1 MLCWTAIGITSVR
14 FRAAMELQ
22 GKTHLLPFKNW
33 TYPYGPWLCILLNIV
48 LILVQGWSCFSP
60 EFDAVSFVSYY
71 VELPLMLVLYVG
83 WKVWKQTKVVKLERM
98 DLETDTHSAE
108 EVVLLQSVRE
118 ESKLKR
124 FRNWLF

>member
-14 FRAAMELQ
+14 FRSAMELQ
-22 GKTHLLPFKNW
+22 GKTHLLPFRNW

-83 WKVWKQTKVVKLERM
+83 WKVWKKTKVVKLERM
-98 DLETDTHSAE
+98 DLETDTHTVDEMA
-108 EVVLLQSVRE
+108 LQSVK
-118 ESKLKR
+118 ESRLKR
-124 FRNWLF
+124 FRNWLL